1 MNYFS
6 TNEIIE
12 KVKSQ
17 IVILDS
23 QKQALSDIASTISL
37 YLKRLRAI
45 DSGFNTDI
53 LPKVSQLVVAPTG
66 CGKTYLIKN
75 LAKAAELDF
84 ILIDASAL
92 TPSGYK
98 GENLN
103 STLAKHLKTLP
114 GTTGKKRCI
123 VLIDEFDKAA
133 IGKNGRDESYNA
145 QSSFLTLLEG
155 SKVSSDDQNCPGQFD
170 TSEIL
175 FIFSGAFE
183 GIDNVKFNKSSTQR
197 RIGFSC
203 NKEDDDTECAKNK
216 VTLEDI
222 QNYGFS
228 RELIGRIG
236 SVISIPKLEKNDF
249 VTLIKDKNAGVEKQY
264 AALFT
269 PDGVSF
275 SISEKAIVR
284 IAKEANEMNI
294 GARAVNPIVRQNI
307 LKAISS
313 VDFDKQIIEVVLDA
327 SETGFYIRYEK
338 SVKQRIEP
346 TMPNSLPLINRNI
359 FSNIQTEQ
367 GIEQLCSDIL
377 SAPPLENRT
386 IQTETIAFF
395 FLQTTLRYLAHNT
408 NPEDQCIASIEK
420 ILRTIEWCGGNPTTF
435 DIMITDYVN
444 ANKRS
449 SLECVSLLYFYKRYK
464 DLETENTW
472 ENITKYITMSL
483 SAWCHKNTQKVI
495 NPSIN

>member
-6 TNEIIE
+6 ANEIID
-12 KVKSQ
+12 KVNSQ

-23 QKQALSDIASTISL
+23 QKQALSDIAATISL

-45 DSGFNTDI
+45 DRGFNTDG
-53 LPKVSQLVVAPTG
+53 LPKVSQLVIAPTG

-75 LAKAAELDF
+75 LAKAADLDF

-103 STLAKHLKTLP
+103 STLAKHLKTLS
-114 GTTGKKRCI
+114 GTTEKKRCI

-133 IGKNGRDESYNA
+133 IGKNGRDEAYNA

-155 SKVSSDDQNCPGQFD
+155 SKVSSVDQNCPRQFD

-183 GIDNVKFNKSSTQR
+183 GIDNVKFNTSVSR
-197 RIGFSC
+197 HRIGFSY
-203 NKEDDDTECAKNK
+203 NQEDADTECTNNK
-216 VTLEDI
+216 VTLKDI

-228 RELIGRIG
+228 KELIGRIG

-264 AALFT
+264 STLFT
-269 PDGVSF
+269 PDGISF
-275 SISEKAIVR
+275 SVSEKAIDR

-294 GARAVNPIVRQNI
+294 GARAVTPIIRQNI
-307 LKAISS
+307 LEAIAV
-313 VDFDKQIIEVVLDA
+313 VDCDKQIIKVVLD
-327 SETGFYIRYEK
+327 SSKTGFYIRYEK
-338 SVKQRIEP
+338 SSKQRNES
-346 TMPNSLPLINRNI
+346 TMPNGLPLINRSI

-367 GIEQLCSDIL
+367 GIEQLCADVL
-377 SAPPLENRT
+377 SAFPLGNR
-386 IQTETIAFF
+386 IVQTETIAFF

-420 ILRTIEWCGGNPTTF
+420 ILRTIEWCGDNPTTF

-449 SLECVSLLYFYKRYK
+449 SLECISLLYFYKRYK
-464 DLETENTW
+464 DLETESTC
-472 ENITKYITMSL
+472 ENLTEHITMCL
-483 SAWCHKNTQKVI
+483 SSWCHKNTQKAI
-495 NPSIN
+495 KHQ